1 MKEHQPKKDF
11 DKDFDKIDH
20 FERFPAMKPYVGE
33 NYNNNQR
40 IRR

>member
-1 MKEHQPKKDF
+1 MKEHQPKNDF

-20 FERFPAMKPYVGE
+20 FERFPEMKPYVGE